1 MRLLLLLGPVG
12 AELSFRLHIFFF
24 LGGGGGRGL
33 MRMRHVVPEI
43 EIYWD
48 DLNFPAVNN
57 RRDAKSTSRNAAL
70 NADILRWLRS

>member
-1 MRLLLLLGPVG
+1 
-12 AELSFRLHIFFF
+12 
-24 LGGGGGRGL
+24 
-33 MRMRHVVPEI
+33 MRHVVPKI

-70 NADILRWLRS
+70 NADILRRFRS